1 MREVIDVTR
10 NKDLNTCYKNVV
22 LIYNLPLLILL
33 CLLSVQPNKVKPIL
47 CIIWF
52 VLLNSFVAVTRR
64 RSLSLHFL
72 CLYSVERLLNLND
85 SFAKFRV
92 AQMRGSR
99 FRILPL

>member
-1 MREVIDVTR
+1 MLPEFFF
-10 NKDLNTCYKNVV
+10 NTSYKNVV
-22 LIYNLPLLILL
+22 LIYNLPWLILL

-52 VLLNSFVAVTRR
+52 VLLNSFVTVTRR
-64 RSLSLHFL
+64 RSLSYIFSLHFL

>member
-22 LIYNLPLLILL
+22 LIYNNLPWLILL

-52 VLLNSFVAVTRR
+52 VLLNSFVTVTRR
-64 RSLSLHFL
+64 RSLSLHFFFTFSL
-72 CLYSVERLLNLND
+72 FIQC
-85 SFAKFRV
+85 
-92 AQMRGSR
+92 
-99 FRILPL
+99 